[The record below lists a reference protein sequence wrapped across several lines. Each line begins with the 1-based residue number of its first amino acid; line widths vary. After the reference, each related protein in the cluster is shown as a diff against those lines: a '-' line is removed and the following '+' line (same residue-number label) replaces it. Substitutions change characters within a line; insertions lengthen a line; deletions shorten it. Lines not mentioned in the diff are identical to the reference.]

1 MFSTCPR
8 HFDNTTARSTSNH
21 RPLNFSVILGA
32 ARVSHVLFIPILK
45 RCEMWFRLLRVKT
58 GVDLN
63 FDPVLIYG
71 VALKNCTEQITRHFL
86 VFKMIQTT
94 LCSAL
99 STWHCPHLLPCAVLR
114 PSAAAPLLLGAR
126 RGETGI
132 SCPPGAQQQTRRTPL
147 LRSNDGTDRQ
157 THARLFHRLCSAY
170 SVQVVPV
177 STVPVA
183 VVFQQTINESSAN
196 ALVSALQSC
205 RRSIR
210 RCSRCRRNR
219 NYRHWTDACLCYLSP
234 LLWQPHRQR
243 SSAEYMIVD
252 TLYNCHK
259 HRRKNVTNVGEKNKN
274 VKNGGK

>member
-58 GVDLN
+58 GVDFH

-114 PSAAAPLLLGAR
+114 PSAAAPLLLGVRRGQLVSPARPALSSKPAAR
-126 RGETGI
+126 RCCGRMME
-132 SCPPGAQQQTRRTPL
+132 QTDRRTL
-147 LRSNDGTDRQ
+147 DCFTD
-157 THARLFHRLCSAY
+157 SA
-170 SVQVVPV
+170 
-177 STVPVA
+177 
-183 VVFQQTINESSAN
+183 
-196 ALVSALQSC
+196 
-205 RRSIR
+205 
-210 RCSRCRRNR
+210 
-219 NYRHWTDACLCYLSP
+219 
-234 LLWQPHRQR
+234 PH
-243 SSAEYMIVD
+243 IV
-252 TLYNCHK
+252 CK
-259 HRRKNVTNVGEKNKN
+259 
-274 VKNGGK
+274 